1 MPPTAVSFN
10 NGNHLTGYD
19 IDRYN
24 FGMNRVDRLFGYLL
38 LFQSRGKTLRAQD
51 FAARF
56 EISERTVYRDI
67 QALCEVGVPIIATP
81 GEGYQLMDGYYLP
94 PISFSAEEA
103 RALFLAVSM
112 LDGFTEAGDTKTAV
126 SHALEKI
133 RAVLPDHT
141 RREAEALQAIIRF
154 YAFPAPPIN
163 FDDRL
168 FLQLQQAI
176 HEKRVARIQ
185 YHAQHSNKITTR
197 DIEPSEFALLD
208 KSWMVTAYCRL
219 RQDSRVFRLDR
230 IDQCSLLNEYF
241 SPQDLGDHSQTFGES
256 VVRLRVQASSQRWI
270 REQQHFSFVGEET
283 TEGSRD
289 VVMCYKPKTFEQMMP
304 WILGWGTAVEVL
316 QPVELRLHLRDV
328 TQQMNDFY
336 Q

>member
-1 MPPTAVSFN
+1 
-10 NGNHLTGYD
+10 
-19 IDRYN
+19 
-24 FGMNRVDRLFGYLL
+24 MNRVDRLFGYLL
-38 LFQSRGKTLRAQD
+38 LFQSRGKILRAQD
-51 FAARF
+51 FATRF

-94 PISFSAEEA
+94 PITFSTREA

-126 SHALEKI
+126 IHALEKI
-133 RAVLPDHT
+133 RAVLPDNT
-141 RREAEALQAIIRF
+141 RCEAEALQAIIRF

-163 FDDRL
+163 FDDHL
-168 FLQLQQAI
+168 FVQLQRAI
-176 HEKRVARIQ
+176 NEKRVVRIQ

-197 DIEPSEFALLD
+197 DIEPSEFSLLD

-230 IDQCSLLNEYF
+230 IDQCILLDEYF
-241 SPQDLGDHSQTFGES
+241 VPQDLGDQSQMSGEL
-256 VVRLRVQASSQRWI
+256 VVRLRVQTSSQRWI
-270 REQQHFSFVGEET
+270 RERQHFSFVGEET
-283 TEGSRD
+283 IAGSQD
-289 VVMCYKPKTFEQMMP
+289 VVMCYQPKTFAQIIN

-316 QPVELRLHLRDV
+316 QPVELRLHLRDI
-328 TQQMNDFY
+328 TRQMNDLY

>member
-1 MPPTAVSFN
+1 
-10 NGNHLTGYD
+10 
-19 IDRYN
+19 
-24 FGMNRVDRLFGYLL
+24 MNRVDRLFGYLL

-67 QALCEVGVPIIATP
+67 QALSEVGVPIIATP

-94 PISFSAEEA
+94 PITFSAEEA

-112 LDGFTEAGDTKTAV
+112 LDGFTEEGDTKTAV
-126 SHALEKI
+126 THALEKI

-168 FLQLQQAI
+168 FMQLQQAI
-176 HEKRVARIQ
+176 HEKRVVQIQ

-197 DIEPSEFALLD
+197 DIEPMEFALLD

-230 IDQCSLLNEYF
+230 IDQCTLLDEHF
-241 SPQDLGDHSQTFGES
+241 VPQDLGDPSQMFGDLT
-256 VVRLRVQASSQRWI
+256 VRLRVQASSQRWV
-270 REQQHFSFVGEET
+270 RERQHFSFVGEEKT
-283 TEGSRD
+283 DGSTD
-289 VVMCYKPKTFEQMMP
+289 VVMCYQPKTFAQIIN
-304 WILGWGTAVEVL
+304 WILSWGTAVEVL
-316 QPVELRLHLRDV
+316 EPPELRAQLRE
-328 TQQMNDFY
+328 TSQKMNNLY
-336 Q
+336 QEQY